1 MPESQLPWA
10 SGDESPGSHSQ
21 ERLPSSQ
28 SMSSLVYNSRGRRA
42 PAPAALDLGH
52 REHIYSAEPE
62 SLAYTSDRRLDLTM
76 PVPRPLPTAP
86 AGRRVSMQQTLPNQ
100 PSSPPRM
107 EPVPFPTHHSPA
119 ASRTFPLQTVPLSAV
134 GGLGLGPLDDQ
145 RSSVVVDPRAS
156 VATNGGDR
164 VSYVSIDSYYLNAG
178 TGVLS
183 PGGLSPGGLSPG
195 DLQPPYPP
203 STPEYMDPS
212 NIDRRGLIGVGEL
225 ATPRWGPSDGRHL
238 RTPSMSQDLALTPP
252 LPPLDRSTFIGSGP
266 GRQATIPVNL
276 SVMER
281 VTEESP
287 RRERV
292 RHRSVSHDTPKRNPR
307 AEQQQQEQPIYHSPP
322 SAPPIDSVI
331 SSLGDFSFDSTIEP
345 GTLADSLAMPEPRIT
360 PPRNLRASAPPAP
373 QHSSLQSFGGLQS
386 QIPTALPPVPP
397 PNIPESAT
405 ITPPVPGSARER
417 IYARRMSRQHAL
429 AAAGGPAPQMVEI
442 PPLPVLSSAMSP
454 PTSADSHTQSFSS
467 RKTPPGNREPV
478 ASKRRVPSSP
488 SAPHHDILR
497 HIAPKDFSHLPPS
510 PSTASISHLLRGS
523 ASGHNLSQVH
533 TPPGSISVPGKPPIT
548 RSDSIKSSRSRA
560 QSMKAGEASAT
571 AEALRKLDGLGATP
585 RKTGAAGTIT
595 PRRASSPP
603 DTTRRLT
610 SKQSASSIHNWRDK
624 DLWMDNT
631 PEQLAAQQARSG
643 VQQRV
648 SGAPSLGGFSD
659 VPPLT
664 FEKRESSP
672 SVVGTPTSRESHG
685 LPSTTTRP
693 LSGHR
698 DQRESRDIR
707 AEKSMRRPSFA
718 SDLSLM
724 ESTHEQIGGHTF
736 VPPVPPLPRG
746 YQSMRQGLSTIGS
759 SNPLLPSQYV
769 ALQPEEMQRTTR
781 ETSAPPALT
790 FPSPN
795 SHHSSDAASHQT
807 IPLAD
812 TPRTRTMSK
821 KWSFSSALSLNKLHG
836 HGREKEPST
845 SPTLSPS
852 LATANSSMFEP
863 SSPPTPWKDDKIG
876 LASPRAQPLDHVRS
890 RDSIDVASSIASDAR
905 SNHSITPI
913 ATNGTSGLVP
923 PLPKSNSKRL
933 TPSSIPFFRRS
944 SASSASLA
952 KLASA
957 PDQHQH
963 YPQQASAA
971 VPRHSGQTVPAPSGT
986 SSQRTP
992 SGSSRKSMLGMHIPA
1007 MLRGSASK
1015 RGLASQQVAAPQVE
1029 KQAAPTATQTSTIGH
1044 ARARRMTLSS
1054 GGDNTS
1060 FASLT
1065 RKPSVDSRV
1074 YQPTSHES
1082 TTVNGNGNATPTAT
1096 SHRDRASKLPVAG
1109 QQSLHSVSSAS
1120 SLRKVGA
1127 EAPGRVPPAATPTK
1141 IPRIASR
1148 PSVTT
1153 PNSNTNVAA
1162 AHMSMPPPVVP
1173 HSSFS
1178 HRTSTQF
1185 NTGGSNTIPG
1195 STSVNDISEFGAVS
1209 GSVGTRQSLQRPPS
1223 FGSHRSHLHAPGSS
1237 RKHSVSGIPAPP
1249 SSSNIAAQASRRETM
1264 GAAPAPSAVAG
1275 LPASRRTLPQ
1285 IPSSATAMT
1294 ISAAAK
1300 ARPAVSR
1307 RGSGSPTVTEEPA
1320 PNMKLSKSF
1329 HSKAATSGHSRMSLS
1344 SSVGAVSGSRRQ
1356 SLATESTGSS
1366 PVDDEEAIADAEMGA
1381 YVTRRKARAAAGSKK
1396 DDLSDLIGFPEDIGP
1411 AQPVSQRAFIGSNL
1425 NSLSDYERKEV
1436 LDFDFIYYMARGVK
1450 RPKQPDGKVYNHGYD
1465 DERGDYVVVE
1475 GDHLSYRYE
1484 VVGILGKGSFGQV
1497 VHCRDHK
1504 TGGSVAVKIIRNKKR
1519 FHAQA
1524 LVEVKILQQIVDWDP
1539 EDKHYMVK
1547 MTDHFYFRGH
1557 LCIVTELLSINLYE
1571 LIKAN
1576 QFNGFSTVV
1585 IRRFTTQMLSSL
1597 MLMRSHRI
1605 VHCDLKPENIL
1616 LRHPAKSGIKVIDFG
1631 SSCHESE
1638 KVYTYIQSRFYR
1650 SPEVI
1655 LGMNYAMAIDMWS
1668 LGCILAEL
1676 YTGYPIFPGE
1686 NEHEQLACIMEVL
1699 GVPDH
1704 YIVQKAS
1711 RRKLF
1716 FDATGAPRPFVN
1728 AKGKRRRPGTKTLS
1742 SVLKCNDDLFID
1754 FISKCLTWDPDK
1766 RLKPQPAMRHPWIL
1780 AGRRR
1785 SPPPQ
1790 PERESRASFLGSS
1803 ARRSTVNGDKKSLVI
1818 SPPTPLVARA
1828 PQAPQSASRIGV
1840 SVSTARLHARNST
1853 YVPNAQKVSM
1863 A

>member
-1 MPESQLPWA
+1 MP
-10 SGDESPGSHSQ
+10 
-21 ERLPSSQ
+21 
-28 SMSSLVYNSRGRRA
+28 
-42 PAPAALDLGH
+42 
-52 REHIYSAEPE
+52 
-62 SLAYTSDRRLDLTM
+62 M
-76 PVPRPLPTAP
+76 PCPLPTAP
-86 AGRRVSMQQTLPNQ
+86 AGRRLSMQQAPPN
-100 PSSPPRM
+100 PISSPPRT
-107 EPVPFPTHHSPA
+107 EPVPFPAYHSPPT
-119 ASRTFPLQTVPLSAV
+119 SRTSPLQTVPLSAV
-134 GGLGLGPLDDQ
+134 GGLDLDD
-145 RSSVVVDPRAS
+145 RRASVVMDPRAS

-178 TGVLS
+178 TGGLS
-183 PGGLSPGGLSPG
+183 PGALSPGGLSPG
-195 DLQPPYPP
+195 DLQPSYPP

-238 RTPSMSQDLALTPP
+238 RTPSMSQDFALTPP
-252 LPPLDRSTFIGSGP
+252 LPPLDHSTFVGSVP

-292 RHRSVSHDTPKRNPR
+292 RHRSVSHETQQRAQR
-307 AEQQQQEQPIYHSPP
+307 AEQQQALPLEHPVHYGTSSTPP
-322 SAPPIDSVI
+322 APVLPIDSVI
-331 SSLGDFSFDSTIEP
+331 SSLGDFSFDSTIES
-345 GTLADSLAMPEPRIT
+345 GSLAASLAMPEPTIT
-360 PPRNLRASAPPAP
+360 PPRHLRASAPPAP
-373 QHSSLQSFGGLQS
+373 QHSSPSSLRGQQS

-397 PNIPESAT
+397 PKIPESAT

-429 AAAGGPAPQMVEI
+429 AAAGGPAAQVVEI

-467 RKTPPGNREPV
+467 RKTPPGNLESV
-478 ASKRRVPSSP
+478 LSKRRVPTSP

-523 ASGHNLSQVH
+523 ASGHNLSQVR
-533 TPPGSISVPGKPPIT
+533 TPPGSISASARPPLA
-548 RSDSIKSSRSRA
+548 RSDSIKSVRSRA

-585 RKTGAAGTIT
+585 KKPGASGIAT
-595 PRRASSPP
+595 PKRANSPS
-603 DTTRRLT
+603 DTSRRLT
-610 SKQSASSIHNWRDK
+610 NKQSASSIHHLRDK
-624 DLWMDNT
+624 DLWLDSA
-631 PEQLAAQQARSG
+631 PEQLSTQQSPHPG
-643 VQQRV
+643 VQQRA
-648 SGAPSLGGFSD
+648 SGTQSLGGSSD

-672 SVVGTPTSRESHG
+672 SVVGTPTSRESYG
-685 LPSTTTRP
+685 VPSTTTTP
-693 LSGHR
+693 QSGH
-698 DQRESRDIR
+698 RESRDIR
-707 AEKSMRRPSFA
+707 VDKAMRRPSFA
-718 SDLSLM
+718 SDLSSM
-724 ESTHEQIGGHTF
+724 ESTHEQTGNDTF

-759 SNPLLPSQYV
+759 SNSLLPSQYV
-769 ALQPEEMQRTTR
+769 SLQTDEMQRASR
-781 ETSAPPALT
+781 EASAPPALA

-795 SHHSSDAASHQT
+795 SHQSSDVPPQT
-807 IPLAD
+807 TSPLAD

-836 HGREKEPST
+836 HVREKEPSM

-852 LATANSSMFEP
+852 LGTANSSMLEP
-863 SSPPTPWKDDKIG
+863 SSPPTSWKDDKMSI
-876 LASPRAQPLDHVRS
+876 ASPRAQPLDHVRS
-890 RDSIDVASSIASDAR
+890 RDSIDVGGSIISDAR
-905 SNHSITPI
+905 SSHSITPI
-913 ATNGTSGLVP
+913 ATSGTSGTSGLVPP

-957 PDQHQH
+957 PDHLHH
-963 YPQQASAA
+963 YPQQPSAA
-971 VPRHSGQTVPAPSGT
+971 TPRHSVQAVPPPSGT

-1015 RGLASQQVAAPQVE
+1015 RSLANQLATPQVE
-1029 KQAAPTATQTSTIGH
+1029 KQAAPGPSQSTSLQH

-1054 GGDNTS
+1054 GGDHTS
-1060 FASLT
+1060 FTSLT

-1074 YQPTSHES
+1074 YEPPPNDG
-1082 TTVNGNGNATPTAT
+1082 TTINVNGNATSTVV

-1109 QQSLHSVSSAS
+1109 QQSLHNVSSAS
-1120 SLRKVGA
+1120 SLRKGGT
-1127 EAPGRVPPAATPTK
+1127 EATGRVPPAATPTK

-1162 AHMSMPPPVVP
+1162 AHMSMPPPAVP
-1173 HSSFS
+1173 QSSFS
-1178 HRTSTQF
+1178 HRASTQF
-1185 NTGGSNTIPG
+1185 NTAGSNTIPAT
-1195 STSVNDISEFGAVS
+1195 TSVNDMSEFGAVS
-1209 GSVGTRQSLQRPPS
+1209 GAAGPRQSLQRPPS

-1237 RKHSVSGIPAPP
+1237 RKHSASGIPAPP
-1249 SSSNIAAQASRRETM
+1249 SSSNLAAQASRRDTM
-1264 GAAPAPSAVAG
+1264 GAAPAPLAAAV
-1275 LPASRRTLPQ
+1275 LPSSRRTLPQ

-1307 RGSGSPTVTEEPA
+1307 RGSGSPTAPEEPA

-1329 HSKAATSGHSRMSLS
+1329 HSKVATSGHSRMSLS
-1344 SSVGAVSGSRRQ
+1344 SSVGAVSTSRRQ
-1356 SLATESTGSS
+1356 SLAIESSGSS
-1366 PVDDEEAIADAEMGA
+1366 PIDDEEAIADAEMAA
-1381 YVTRRKARAAAGSKK
+1381 YVTRRKARAASGSKK
-1396 DDLSDLIGFPEDIGP
+1396 DDLSDLTGFPEGITP
-1411 AQPVSQRAFIGSNL
+1411 AQPVSQRAFISSNL

-1450 RPKQPDGKVYNHGYD
+1450 RPKQPDGKIYNHGYD
-1465 DERGDYVVVE
+1465 DERGDYIVVE
-1475 GDHLSYRYE
+1475 GDHLCYRYE
-1484 VVGILGKGSFGQV
+1484 VAGVLGKGSFGQV

-1504 TGGSVAVKIIRNKKR
+1504 SGGSVAVKIIRNKKR

-1576 QFNGFSTVV
+1576 QFHGFSTVL

-1704 YIVQKAS
+1704 YVVQKAS

-1728 AKGKRRRPGTKTLS
+1728 AKGKRRRPGTKTLA

-1766 RLKPQPAMRHPWIL
+1766 RLKPHPAMRHPWIL

-1790 PERESRASFLGSS
+1790 PERDSRASFLGSS

-1828 PQAPQSASRIGV
+1828 PQQAQSTSRIGV
-1840 SVSTARLHARNST
+1840 SVSAARLHARNST